1 MGCRADGVNVS
12 IVRGVLSLALAL
24 ALAACG
30 SQQSAGNTRQGGT
43 QSGNSAT
50 FTARARQVVAQWQ
63 VSPAARAWR
72 TGLVLLGP
80 GELTSIPRD
89 AGFASMHQKDAFG
102 AGRFRLAGALPR
114 QALHGRIRW
123 ADGSTQAAPLLGARA
138 AFRQLAANQ
147 ACAVPPCGQLTIT
160 SAQPTVVT
168 VDTSRGP
175 AVIPAW
181 RFTMAG
187 LGWPVTEAAV
197 ASGNFITL
205 PSPFPLPASGR
216 VVPGASGL
224 RAVSADGRTLTVQ
237 IITGVCV
244 TAWGARVYQ
253 AGSAV
258 VVGSWS
264 GGGDPGQACPAM
276 AVMRYVRATLARPLG
291 SRVVLDVASGE
302 PLVLGGPMRG

>member
-1 MGCRADGVNVS
+1 MSRG
-12 IVRGVLSLALAL
+12 IVLVLLAL

-30 SQQSAGNTRQGGT
+30 SQPSAGNAGQGGT
-43 QSGNSAT
+43 ESANIAT

-63 VSPAARAWR
+63 VSPTARAWR

-80 GELTSIPRD
+80 GELTSIPRN
-89 AGFASMHQKDAFG
+89 AGFANQQQKDAFG
-102 AGRFRLAGALPR
+102 SGRFRLAGVLPQ
-114 QALHGRIRW
+114 QALHGRVRW
-123 ADGSTQAAPLLGARA
+123 ADGSTQAVPLLGAQA

-160 SAQPTVVT
+160 SARPATVT
-168 VDTSRGP
+168 VDTSQGP

-181 RFTMAG
+181 RFTMAE

-205 PSPFPLPASGR
+205 PDPFPLPPAGR
-216 VVPGASGL
+216 DVPGVGGL
-224 RAVSADGRTLTVQ
+224 TAVSADGRTLTVQ
-237 IITGVCV
+237 ITTGACD
-244 TAWGARVYQ
+244 TAWGGRVYQ

-264 GGGDPGQACPAM
+264 GGGDYGQACPAM
-276 AVMRYVRATLARPLG
+276 ALIRSARVTLARPLG
-291 SRVVLDVASGE
+291 SRIVLDVASGE
-302 PLVLGGPMRG
+302 PLVLGGPMRE

>member
-1 MGCRADGVNVS
+1 MSRA
-12 IVRGVLSLALAL
+12 RSLLLPALAL
-24 ALAACG
+24 TLAACG
-30 SQQSAGNTRQGGT
+30 GQHSGGDT
-43 QSGNSAT
+43 GRSTTASVNSAT

-63 VSPAARAWR
+63 VSAAARAWR

-80 GELTSIPRD
+80 GELTLMPKG
-89 AGFASMHQKDAFG
+89 AGFANQHQKDEFG
-102 AGRFRLAGALPR
+102 AGHFSLAGALPR

-123 ADGSTQAAPLLGARA
+123 ADGSTRAVPLLNARA
-138 AFRQLAANQ
+138 ALRQLAANH

-160 SAQPTVVT
+160 SARPASVT

-175 AVIPAW
+175 AIVPAW
-181 RFTMAG
+181 RFTIAE

-205 PSPFPLPASGR
+205 PSPFPLTAAGR
-216 VVPGASGL
+216 DVPGASGL
-224 RAVSADGRTLTVQ
+224 QAVSADGRTLTVQ
-237 IITGVCV
+237 IITGACV

-264 GGGDPGQACPAM
+264 GGGDPRQACPAM
-276 AVMRYVRATLARPLG
+276 AVVRYVRATLTRPLG

-302 PLVLGGPMRG
+302 PLVFGGPMRG